1 MANEEQQQ
9 GTIRVGIG
17 GWIFP
22 PWRGTFYPKGLK
34 QADELSYATAHLTTI
49 EINATFYRLQKPSSF
64 RKWAGAAPDG
74 FKFALKAPRLLT
86 YRTAL
91 AEGGDFMQRFID
103 SGIAELG
110 DKLGPILW
118 QLPPT
123 KSFDASDIGKFLEL
137 LPEGLDGRRLHH
149 VMEVCHD
156 SFRDAAF
163 ITLLRDAN
171 VSLVYSESADYPA
184 MADLTGPV
192 VYARLQN
199 GSDSIETCYPAP
211 DLDAWADRARTF
223 AAGEIPADLSVIGA
237 TTEPSR
243 TPRDVYLYF
252 IHEGKTRAPAGAMAL
267 IERLNRP

>member
-1 MANEEQQQ
+1 MAKEEQQL

-34 QADELSYATAHLTTI
+34 QADELAYAAAHLTTI

-64 RKWAGAAPDG
+64 RKWADAAPDN

-86 YRTAL
+86 YRTML
-91 AEGGDFMQRFID
+91 AEGGDFMQRFVE

-123 KSFDASDIGKFLEL
+123 KSFDGADIGKFLEL
-137 LPEGLDGRRLHH
+137 LPRSLGERPLHH
-149 VMEVCHD
+149 VMEVRHD
-156 SFRDAAF
+156 SFRDPAF
-163 ITLLRDAN
+163 IELLRDAN
-171 VSLVYSESADYPA
+171 VSLVYSDSAEYPA

-192 VYARLQN
+192 VYARLQK
-199 GSDSIETCYPAP
+199 GSDTIATCYSAS

-223 AAGEIPADLSVIGA
+223 AAGAIPADLPLA
-237 TTEPSR
+237 DAMTEPAR

-252 IHEGKTRAPAGAMAL
+252 IHEGKTRAPAGARAL
-267 IERLNRP
+267 IERLRQS

>member
-1 MANEEQQQ
+1 MAKEEQQM
-9 GTIRVGIG
+9 GTIRVGVG

-64 RKWAGAAPDG
+64 RKWAGAAPDN

-91 AEGGDFMQRFID
+91 AEGGDFMQRFMD

-123 KSFDASDIGKFLEL
+123 KSFDAADIGKFVEL
-137 LPEGLDGRRLHH
+137 LPESLDGRRLHH
-149 VMEVCHD
+149 VMEVRHD
-156 SFRDAAF
+156 SFRDPAF
-163 ITLLRDAN
+163 ITLLRDAK

-184 MADLTGPV
+184 MADVTGDII
-192 VYARLQN
+192 YARLQK
-199 GSDSIETCYPAP
+199 GSDAIKTCYAAP
-211 DLDAWADRARTF
+211 DLDAWAGRVQML
-223 AAGEIPADLSVIGA
+223 AAGGIPADLPVADAIA
-237 TTEPSR
+237 EPSR

-252 IHEGKTRAPAGAMAL
+252 IHEGKTRAPAGALAL
-267 IERLNRP
+267 IERLSRS

>member
-1 MANEEQQQ
+1 MAKEEQQL

-34 QADELSYATAHLTTI
+34 QVDELAYAAAHLTTI
-49 EINATFYRLQKPSSF
+49 EINATFYRLQKPSNF

-86 YRTAL
+86 YRTVL
-91 AEGGDFMQRFID
+91 AEGGDFMQRFMD

-137 LPEGLDGRRLHH
+137 LPKSLDGRRLQH
-149 VMEVCHD
+149 VMEVRND
-156 SFRDAAF
+156 SFRDPAF
-163 ITLLRDAN
+163 IALLRDAN
-171 VSLVYSESADYPA
+171 VSLVYSDSAEYPA

-192 VYARLQN
+192 VYARLQK
-199 GSDSIETCYPAP
+199 GSDTIATCYSAS

-223 AAGEIPADLSVIGA
+223 AAGVIPADLPRA
-237 TTEPSR
+237 HAATEPSR

-252 IHEGKTRAPAGAMAL
+252 IHEGKMRAPAGALAL
-267 IERLNRP
+267 IERL